1 MYFGLEEAFRFI
13 KEWLRNDSKPKR
25 KPRKR
30 NAKSKV
36 TKKSR

>member
-1 MYFGLEEAFRFI
+1 MYFGLEEMFRFI
-13 KEWLRNDSKPKR
+13 KEWWRNDSKPKR
-25 KPRKR
+25 KTRKS

>member
-1 MYFGLEEAFRFI
+1 MYFGLEEMFRFI
-13 KEWLRNDSKPKR
+13 KEWWRNDSKPK
-25 KPRKR
+25 KGKR

>member
-1 MYFGLEEAFRFI
+1 MYFGLEEMFRFI
-13 KEWLRNDSKPKR
+13 KEWWRNNSKPKT